1 MYTTTV
7 AGFQAYY
14 TIITDLLHIKF
25 MISVEISSSTRL
37 IEVLFGFI
45 PELIL
50 AILIVLIGW
59 FIGWLV
65 ERALRALFRALPF
78 FDEALRSIGVEE
90 ILKRAGLRL
99 DLGKFFGVTGK
110 VFVMFAF
117 LVAAL
122 DVLQLSSVNEFL
134 IDKVLTYIPNVV
146 SAALVVIVGFVVA
159 NFISNLVSGSAKA
172 AKVEGRLAAKITK
185 WSIITFSAL
194 VAFGELGIASNI
206 IEVTIGGVIAA
217 ISLALGLAF
226 GLGGQQA
233 ASDFLNRIK
242 NDIGN

>member
-1 MYTTTV
+1 
-7 AGFQAYY
+7 
-14 TIITDLLHIKF
+14 
-25 MISVEISSSTRL
+25 MISVEFSSSTQL
-37 IEVLFGFI
+37 IETVFDFI
-45 PELIL
+45 PQLLL
-50 AILIVLIGW
+50 AVFIVLIGW

-90 ILKRAGLRL
+90 ILKRASLRL
-99 DLGKFFGVTGK
+99 DIGKFFGIAAK

-146 SAALVVIVGFVVA
+146 SAALVVIIGFIVA
-159 NFISNLVSGSAKA
+159 NFVSNLVSGSARA

-185 WSIITFSAL
+185 WSIVTFSAL
-194 VAFGELGIASNI
+194 VALSELGIASNI

-233 ASDFLNRIK
+233 ASEFLNRVK
-242 NDIGN
+242 SDIMN